1 VERAHATEALR
12 TVAVIPARLGSTR
25 LPRKPLLR
33 ETGKF
38 LVEHVYE
45 SVARARSLDAAIVAT
60 DSAEIA
66 DAARGFGARV
76 ALTRADHAS
85 GTDRVAEAVAA
96 LPSVEIAVNVQGDEP
111 EVRPDDVDR
120 LVDALRSSDA
130 DVATLAAPC
139 PPDRAG
145 DASCVKVV
153 VDLRGRALYF
163 SRAPIPHARFHA
175 VAPLQHVGLY
185 AFRRAALEWFA
196 RTPPTPLE
204 RTEGLE
210 QLRLLEHGRDI
221 AVATIERA
229 PVGIDTPADY
239 ARFVASFRSSRPL

>member
-1 VERAHATEALR
+1 
-12 TVAVIPARLGSTR
+12 
-25 LPRKPLLR
+25 LLR

-38 LVEHVYE
+38 LLEHVYE
-45 SVARARSLDAAIVAT
+45 SVARARTLDAAIVAT

-66 DAARGFGARV
+66 EDARGFGARV
-76 ALTRADHAS
+76 ALTRADHAT
-85 GTDRVAEAVAA
+85 GTDRVAEVVASM
-96 LPSVEIAVNVQGDEP
+96 PSVEIAVNVQGDEP

-120 LVDALRSSDA
+120 LVDALRTSGA

-139 PPDRAG
+139 PDERSG

-163 SRAPIPHARFHA
+163 SRAPIPNARFA
-175 VAPLQHVGLY
+175 GVAPLQHVGLY
-185 AFRRAALEWFA
+185 AFRRESLEWFA
-196 RTPPTPLE
+196 RTSPTPLE

-210 QLRLLEHGRDI
+210 QLRLLEHGRSI

-229 PVGIDTPADY
+229 PVGVDTPADY
-239 ARFVASFRSSRPL
+239 ARFVASFRTRTAPSRN